1 MGKEE
6 NAQLI
11 EPDGLD
17 VLSKL
22 DAIAVKQHLEV
33 FEIITGFETQ
43 NLFTIWDKSDQQ
55 ILLAREVTD
64 CWRRNLLGDYR
75 SAEIVISNANN
86 EEVMHFKRLL
96 RFQSLCFPCCLQ
108 VMEVYSPPERL
119 LGTIEQMWSIFN
131 TKFEVK
137 NVDRETVFSITGP
150 MSILACVHSEFFIEK
165 NGEKVKLKP

>member
-1 MGKEE
+1 MRKEE
-6 NAQLI
+6 NGQLT

-64 CWRRNLLGDYR
+64 CWRRNLLGDCR
-75 SAEIVISNANN
+75 SAEIVISNA
-86 EEVMHFKRLL
+86 
-96 RFQSLCFPCCLQ
+96 
-108 VMEVYSPPERL
+108 
-119 LGTIEQMWSIFN
+119 
-131 TKFEVK
+131 
-137 NVDRETVFSITGP
+137 
-150 MSILACVHSEFFIEK
+150 
-165 NGEKVKLKP
+165 